1 MSTQNTYKNI
11 INLNN
16 TLNQLNII
24 DIYGSCYP
32 ATAEY
37 NFLFRSH
44 ETFTKMDD
52 ILGYTINLNKYL
64 NFEITQTVSGTL
76 LFYHHISICIEK
88 IWIFSLWF
96 SQLCGL
102 GSYMGC
108 SLYATYFNFLQGPCT
123 TIQCTIQYSNQEIVP
138 GFSVL
143 TA

>member
-11 INLNN
+11 RNLNN

-32 ATAEY
+32 TTAEY
-37 NFLFRSH
+37 TFLFRSH

-52 ILGYTINLNKYL
+52 ILSHTINLNKYL

-88 IWIFSLWF
+88 IWKF
-96 SQLCGL
+96 
-102 GSYMGC
+102 
-108 SLYATYFNFLQGPCT
+108 FL
-123 TIQCTIQYSNQEIVP
+123 
-138 GFSVL
+138 
-143 TA
+143 